1 MPEVIAGLLAQRVA
15 QAEDTAPEILDPMTG
30 GTLAGSEFERHILKY
45 IVERMNLTPPMQ
57 EVSLRRMKPNRSE
70 EALTGTVAEAWL
82 EQGRAE
88 RIEKGQAGIVLR
100 LLELRFREVPGT
112 ARERVPGASA
122 SELEAWAEAVPV
134 AARLDDALAARPGR

>member
-57 EVSLRRMKPNRSE
+57 EVSLHRMKPDRSE
-70 EALTGTVAEAWL
+70 APTGTVAEAWL

-88 RIEKGQAGIVLR
+88 VIEKGQAGIVLR

-134 AARLDDALAARPGR
+134 AARLDDAPAARPGR